1 MTEEEGR
8 TGDVRGV
15 QRWRACVAVTDDDEV
30 GAGYTAVME
39 RLNEKQPQRASVN
52 QNKSIGRLSNDMG
65 RQRGSGRL
73 PRHSGSRVRLFN
85 DAAT

>member
-39 RLNEKQPQRASVN
+39 RLNENQPRLGKPKQMNRASV
-52 QNKSIGRLSNDMG
+52 Q
-65 RQRGSGRL
+65 
-73 PRHSGSRVRLFN
+73 
-85 DAAT
+85 